1 MAQTYETKPIN
12 PLTRMDE
19 IGPIVTRGGNVVVG
33 TDVGEVFKVLFVTT
47 GGSITILGIDGN
59 TFTVQAQ
66 DNSAAYV
73 LGTQVTAATATG
85 ITWGGGI

>member
-12 PLTRMDE
+12 PYTRMDE
-19 IGPIVTRGGNVVVG
+19 IGPIVTRGGAIAVG

-47 GGSITILGIDGN
+47 GGSMTVLGIDGQ
-59 TFTVQAQ
+59 TYTVQAQ
-66 DNSAAYV
+66 DNSAVYC